1 MNIIELDFMSIVI
14 GYTVGVAMMWSLTQ
28 TVFYTENEDDGTTK
42 RDDENS
48 RGSVYHWN
56 YPYNMFTSD

>member
-28 TVFYTENEDDGTTK
+28 TVFYTENEDDGKTK

-48 RGSVYHWN
+48 RSSVYHWN
-56 YPYNMFTSD
+56 YPYNLPTSD